1 MIIANLGEMIAGRL
15 EELGKDYDL
24 CIIKEELL
32 GLDEDADA
40 DDLELALEGLE
51 EWLKDR

>member
-1 MIIANLGEMIAGRL
+1 MIIANLGEMIAGGL

-32 GLDEDADA
+32 GLDEDDM
-40 DDLELALEGLE
+40 DGFELALDALRD
-51 EWLKDR
+51 WLKDR